1 MADGMAEPDRSAEVL
16 RVASR
21 HGLRLSGARVVSV
34 ETGLDFRVALV
45 TDDDGIDWVLR
56 MPRRPGVMQHA
67 AREQRLLR
75 LIATRVP
82 FAVPDWKIRSEELI
96 AYPAMP
102 GQQAVTLDTPSMR
115 PRWHI
120 DRDSAAYRRS
130 FAASLAA
137 LHGVDAEAVSRIGFS
152 PVNEDRLRR
161 STFEDMLRVQ
171 QEIGVGDALWRRWQ
185 AWLDDDDMWPTHG
198 VLVHGDL
205 HVGHTLVDPASCV
218 TGIIDWSESR
228 LADPSVDFMLHLLGF
243 GPAGLARL
251 ITDYA
256 GYGGRTWPRMA
267 EHVVE
272 RLAAYPVQYALFA
285 LDSGDA
291 AHLAAVRGRLQAA

>member
-1 MADGMAEPDRSAEVL
+1 MADGMAEPDRSAEFL

-21 HGLRLSGARVVSV
+21 HGLRLSRARVERV

-45 TDDDGIDWVLR
+45 TDDDGVDWVLR
-56 MPRRPGVMQHA
+56 LPRRPGVMQHA

-82 FAVPDWKIRSEELI
+82 FAVPDWKVRSEELI

-102 GQQAVTLDTPSMR
+102 GQQAVTLEPLTLR
-115 PRWHI
+115 PCWHI
-120 DRDSAAYRRS
+120 DRDSADYRRS
-130 FAASLAA
+130 FAAALAA
-137 LHGVDAEAVSRIGFS
+137 LHGVDADAVSRIGFN
-152 PVNEDRLRR
+152 PVTEDRLRR

-185 AWLDDDDMWPTHG
+185 TWLDDDDAWPTYA

-205 HVGHTLVDPASCV
+205 HVGHVFVDETTQV
-218 TGIIDWSESR
+218 RGIIDWSEAR
-228 LADPSVDFMLHLLGF
+228 LADPAFDFMLHLLGF
-243 GPAGLARL
+243 GAASLDAL
-251 ITDYA
+251 IADYA
-256 GYGGRTWPRMA
+256 ACGGRTWPQMA
-267 EHVVE
+267 KHIGE

-285 LDSGDA
+285 LDSGDPV
-291 AHLAAVRGRLQAA
+291 HLAQVRERLR